1 MVGTGAF
8 DTGYRMESKI
18 TFDPPMRGMRES
30 SMTIEAKWL
39 GPSKP
44 GQRPGDVSM
53 KGMPG
58 MPEGM
63 PNINIHDLLKE
74 R

>member
-1 MVGTGAF
+1 VVGTGAF
-8 DTGYRMESKI
+8 DTGYRMKSKT

-53 KGMPG
+53 KGMP
-58 MPEGM
+58 EGM